1 MASSLRNQ
9 NPFSRSTFE
18 MSPQRRFQVSLLTL
32 ASLIGLGTAV
42 FHFLER
48 YSWLDSFYLTVA
60 TLATVGYGDV
70 SPKTVAGRMF
80 TAGFILVSITVV
92 GAAVQALI
100 QGEILST
107 FSRRRM
113 FKDISQLSDHFI
125 LCGAGRVGVTLI
137 KEMERTGAEFVIIER
152 DEQVAERL
160 LSQGYLTLN
169 GDASEEEILL
179 GAQIDRARGLVCC
192 TPSDADNVYITLTAR
207 GLNPDLYIVARAI
220 TESAIEKLRKA
231 GADKIVSPTIIGSH
245 IMAQVLL
252 RPAVGDF
259 IELTAMTDTMDLV
272 IEQVEL
278 ADDSPLV
285 GKFIRDCGIRSELN
299 AIIVAIKR
307 GAQASLFNPPG
318 DTTLQAGDILVV
330 IGNREALETLESTAN
345 PSRTKS
351 TRKTRR

>member
-1 MASSLRNQ
+1 MPASLPNQ
-9 NPFSRSTFE
+9 DPYSFSAFE
-18 MSPQRRFQVSLLTL
+18 LSPQRRFQVSLLTL
-32 ASLIGLGTAV
+32 ASLMGIGTAV
-42 FHFLER
+42 YHFVEQ
-48 YSWLDSFYLTVA
+48 YTWLDSFYLTVA

-70 SPKTVAGRMF
+70 SPKTPVGRIF

-125 LCGAGRVGVTLI
+125 VCGAGRVGITLI

-152 DEQVAERL
+152 DEQTAERL

-179 GAQIDRARGLVCC
+179 GAQIDKARGIVCC

-207 GLNPDLYIVARAI
+207 GLNADLYIVARAT
-220 TESAIEKLRKA
+220 TESAIEKLKKA
-231 GADKIVSPTIIGSH
+231 GADKVVSPTIIGSH

-278 ADDSPLV
+278 AENSPLV
-285 GKFIRDCGIRSELN
+285 GKYIRECGIRSELN

-307 GAQASLFNPPG
+307 GTSSNLFNPPG
-318 DTTLQAGDILVV
+318 DTVLQSGDILVV
-330 IGNREALETLESTAN
+330 IGNREALESLETTAN
-345 PSRTKS
+345 PSRTKTS
-351 TRKTRR
+351 RKPRR